1 MSRKQRKL
9 EERLSREGTFA
20 RGEMVALK
28 RHKLQ
33 NAPNT
38 YTWDVT
44 ARYAMADG
52 TQVESKRTVD
62 FLAWEPPEVGNAVT
76 IRYDPQDPE
85 LWVWEDHPPDL
96 GGGSAQVVIEGE
108 SVESRLDRLK
118 GLKDQGV
125 IDDAE
130 YAEQR
135 RRILDSL

>member
-1 MSRKQRKL
+1 VSRKQRKL

-20 RGEMVALK
+20 RGEITALK

-33 NAPNT
+33 NARNT
-38 YTWDVT
+38 FTWDVT
-44 ARYAMADG
+44 ARFWTADG
-52 TQVESKRTVD
+52 AQVESTQTLD
-62 FLAWEPPEVGNAVT
+62 FLEWSSPTVGSPAT
-76 IRYDPQDPE
+76 LRYDPQEPE
-85 LWVWEDHPPDL
+85 LWVWEDGPPELDT
-96 GGGSAQVVIEGE
+96 AQVVVEGE
-108 SVESRLDRLK
+108 PVESRLDRLK

>member
-38 YTWDVT
+38 HTWDVT
-44 ARYAMADG
+44 ARYTADG
-52 TQVESKRTVD
+52 RQVESAQTVD
-62 FLAWEPPEVGNAVT
+62 FLIWEPPEIGNQVPL
-76 IRYDPQDPE
+76 RYDPQDPE
-85 LWVWEDHPPDL
+85 LWVWENHPPDL
-96 GGGSAQVVIEGE
+96 GGGPVQVVVEGE
-108 SVESRLDRLK
+108 PVESRLDRLA
-118 GLKDQGV
+118 GLRDQGV